1 MKKIVVD
8 IYGGDNGP
16 EVVIDGALS
25 VLAER
30 KDIMMVFAGDKEIIA
45 PIAQEK
51 GADESRIEYLD
62 TKTSITNHD
71 DPREIFHGYE
81 GTSLV
86 LALEACKKDSTVI
99 GMLSCGSTGAILL
112 GSIFRMGL
120 LPGITHPC
128 LACSLPTI
136 QNNGHVILLDCGARL
151 DSTPEDLVDFAIFG
165 NAYAE
170 AAYGIKNPRVG
181 LLNVGSEE
189 GKGSILLKTAY
200 PLIKALPINF
210 CGNME
215 GNDLLM
221 GNFDVCVTDGF
232 AGNVMLKNAEAVALT
247 TRGIALRMADKY
259 SSVEA
264 KSALKTFGTI
274 VYTNFAY
281 NDLGCSIL
289 VGPSKIVAK
298 PHGKASEK
306 TIVSSLHQ
314 LLNLADGNLIAKL
327 SEHFKKKEGK

>member
-30 KDIMMVFAGDKEIIA
+30 KDLILVFAGEKELVSA
-45 PIAQEK
+45 LVQEK
-51 GADESRIEYLD
+51 GADASRVEYLD
-62 TKTSITNHD
+62 TKTFVTNHD
-71 DPREIFHGYE
+71 DPRDIFHGYN

-86 LALEACKKDSTVI
+86 LALEACKNDPAVV

-120 LPGITHPC
+120 LPGVKHPC

-136 QNNGHVILLDCGARL
+136 QNGGHVILLDCGACL
-151 DSTPEDLVDFAIFG
+151 DSTPEELVDFAIFG

-170 AAYGIKNPRVG
+170 AAYGIKTPRVG

-189 GKGSILLKTAY
+189 GKGNQLAKAAY
-200 PLIKALPINF
+200 PLLKALPINF
-210 CGNME
+210 TGNME

-289 VGPSKIVAK
+289 LGPSKIVAK

-314 LLNLADGNLIAKL
+314 LLSLGDGNLISKL
-327 SEHFKKKEGK
+327 AERFKKKENK